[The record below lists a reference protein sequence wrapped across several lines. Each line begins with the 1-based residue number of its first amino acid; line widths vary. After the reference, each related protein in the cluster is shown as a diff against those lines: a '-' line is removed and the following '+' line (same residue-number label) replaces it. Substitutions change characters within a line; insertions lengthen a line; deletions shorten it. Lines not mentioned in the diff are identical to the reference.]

1 MLGYDLLQHL
11 SAVRSLSGPDAV
23 SEVSLVRSIRAV
35 SGMNADV
42 PSLDRQEA
50 NFDSLPQL
58 RWPYNQTGIVHR

>member
-35 SGMNADV
+35 SGMNANV
-42 PSLDRQEA
+42 LSLDRQ
-50 NFDSLPQL
+50 
-58 RWPYNQTGIVHR
+58 